1 MPIDL
6 SLPIIYLIT
15 TGKTHSKTTPED
27 QQFLSVLQQINS
39 AVAATVSLIQIREKS
54 LSTRVLYELT
64 RRASLIVRE
73 TPTKLL
79 VNDRFDVALAA
90 GADGVHLT
98 SSSISADVVRQTCG
112 TQFLVG
118 VSTHSLEETRSAKY
132 GGADFVVFGPVFE
145 TESKRAFGEPQ
156 GVKKLREAV
165 DDSEGLPVI
174 AIGGISSE
182 HVSECFEAGAKGIAA
197 ISLLNDSSNLNNT
210 VIEIK
215 HRFERQSWFGSK

>member
-15 TGKTHSKTTPED
+15 TGKTTSKTTPED
-27 QQFLSVLQQINS
+27 PEFLAVLDQIKS
-39 AVAATVSLIQIREKS
+39 AVAANVSLIQIREKS
-54 LSTRVLYELT
+54 LTQRTLYELT
-64 RRASLIVRE
+64 RRAALLVRE

-90 GADGVHLT
+90 GANGVHLT
-98 SSSISADVVRQTCG
+98 SSSISADLVRKTCG
-112 TQFLVG
+112 TDFLIG
-118 VSTHSLEETRSAKY
+118 ASTHSLAEAHAARS

-156 GVKKLREAV
+156 GLNRLREVV
-165 DDSEGLPVI
+165 DDSDGVPVI
-174 AIGGISSE
+174 AIGGISIE
-182 HVSECFEAGAKGIAA
+182 HVGECFAVGAKGIAA
-197 ISLLNDSSNLNNT
+197 IRLLNDPSNLKNT

-215 HRFERQSWFGSK
+215 SRFEQ